1 MAETENHDE
10 VAQLNRLLK
19 LAQTQDQASRKVV
32 FENVVDLFLSAE
44 GRLSDR
50 ERALMTGIIGQL
62 LHEMEMRLRRDLA
75 QRLSALEAGPHDLIV
90 ALANDE
96 IEVARPILSAS
107 KVLSDSDLVEVVR
120 HRSSE
125 HQLAVAMR
133 APLSAD
139 VSQAL
144 IDQGDE
150 NVIERL
156 LKNRDATLSRRA
168 LEYLVAEAQRV
179 GRFQEPVL
187 TRPELPADL
196 AHRLFWYV
204 SAALRSYVLEK
215 FTIDEATVDDYVQ
228 DSARAVLSETP
239 PPSAD
244 RQAAAL
250 VERLAETDELNER
263 FLIGALRGGKIAAF
277 VAGLA
282 KLTRLNPLMVRR
294 LLYDPNPEG
303 LAVMCKA
310 VGFDRSSFGSIFLLT
325 RQGTTRVVKPEIVTK
340 VMGFYDQLAQ
350 HRARTALR
358 YWRADRDYLHATA
371 KLAETGARAP

>member
-1 MAETENHDE
+1 MVEIEEQDE
-10 VAQLNRLLK
+10 LGQLTRLLK
-19 LAQTQDQASRKVV
+19 MAQSQDQSSRRVV
-32 FENVVDLFLSAE
+32 FENMVDLFLSAE

-75 QRLSALEAGPHDLIV
+75 QRLSALEAGPHELIV

-96 IEVARPILSAS
+96 IEVAKPLLTSS
-107 KVLSDSDLVEVVR
+107 KVLRDVDLIEVVR

-133 APLSAD
+133 APLAAE

-187 TRPELPADL
+187 NRPDLPPEL
-196 AHRLFWYV
+196 AHRLF
-204 SAALRSYVLEK
+204 
-215 FTIDEATVDDYVQ
+215 
-228 DSARAVLSETP
+228 
-239 PPSAD
+239 
-244 RQAAAL
+244 
-250 VERLAETDELNER
+250 
-263 FLIGALRGGKIAAF
+263 
-277 VAGLA
+277 
-282 KLTRLNPLMVRR
+282 
-294 LLYDPNPEG
+294 
-303 LAVMCKA
+303 
-310 VGFDRSSFGSIFLLT
+310 
-325 RQGTTRVVKPEIVTK
+325 
-340 VMGFYDQLAQ
+340 
-350 HRARTALR
+350 
-358 YWRADRDYLHATA
+358 
-371 KLAETGARAP
+371 